1 MLAWD
6 LHPTP
11 PTPTQ
16 HNSNFVPDYWK
27 QSQFQTQLQTED
39 INQLITNYIQNKSS
53 DDFLRMLGRL
63 PSLLE
68 TADHMIL
75 GALFL
80 FSLVVIILIMS
91 SNCVQIQ
98 IDWIADRNLWIK
110 KVSNVY
116 VMFNIS
122 WWFRSIYAAAW
133 DAVVLAANIRNF
145 QRKMTVMCGTYLK
158 PIKQNLFISN
168 KAPSTDWRTPK
179 NGIDGK
185 TECRFDPSSK

>member
-1 MLAWD
+1 
-6 LHPTP
+6 
-11 PTPTQ
+11 
-16 HNSNFVPDYWK
+16 
-27 QSQFQTQLQTED
+27 
-39 INQLITNYIQNKSS
+39 
-53 DDFLRMLGRL
+53 MLGRL

-98 IDWIADRNLWIK
+98 IDWIAHRNLWIK

-122 WWFRSIYAAAW
+122 W
-133 DAVVLAANIRNF
+133 
-145 QRKMTVMCGTYLK
+145 
-158 PIKQNLFISN
+158 
-168 KAPSTDWRTPK
+168 
-179 NGIDGK
+179 
-185 TECRFDPSSK
+185 